1 MSNKGYAFK
10 SCLCQNQL
18 MFWFNDKMIEDNHH
32 ETNVIGRSNFMAFI
46 NFFFLKIFSKE
57 EFKRAQLGHLLR
69 K

>member
-1 MSNKGYAFK
+1 
-10 SCLCQNQL
+10 

-32 ETNVIGRSNFMAFI
+32 ETNVIGRSNFMVFI
-46 NFFFLKIFSKE
+46 NFFFFKKKLSKE